1 MGKKQI
7 YKKAVALSLA
17 TAMVA
22 GSATTALAGQWKQD
36 ANGYWWDENGSYPKN
51 EWKWL
56 DGNGDGMSESYYFGA
71 DGYLLTNTTT
81 PDGYTVNADGQW
93 VENGVVKTQ
102 GAVKNSGN
110 SGNSGS
116 RRRSSRGPAGRR
128 STRPASEGSPA

>member
-56 DGNGDGMSESYYFGA
+56 DGNGEFPIVKD
-71 DGYLLTNTTT
+71 TT
-81 PDGYTVNADGQW
+81 PNMMNPRLYTTSYN
-93 VENGVVKTQ
+93 K
-102 GAVKNSGN
+102 
-110 SGNSGS
+110 
-116 RRRSSRGPAGRR
+116 P
-128 STRPASEGSPA
+128 